1 MTIAVAI
8 GATPQRARS
17 DVLQAMSGLGFH
29 GSWTADR
36 SLDPVVS
43 PDWWTIWY
51 QRRLA
56 QALREF
62 GAGRVLI
69 GHEAAGP
76 ADGGAVTVV
85 GHGPLYVW
93 VELPDSTWLSL
104 RADENWYDPA
114 LIVEPFLVF
123 LLIGVGIVGLA
134 VVVARRVTAPLG
146 RFAAAAA
153 QLGANVDAPPLSETG
168 PTEISRAASAFNAM
182 QYRIK
187 RFVEDRLHML
197 SAVSHDLRTPITRLR
212 LRAEFVVDS
221 EQRTKMLGDL
231 DEMEIMIAETIAF
244 AREETVREPTDRV
257 DIVALLGEV
266 KDQLSDGETV
276 TVVPE
281 KSIFLQCRRTALK
294 RALSNIVNNA
304 LAYGGGRATIDIQDY
319 DHEIVITVED
329 EGPGVPED
337 ELENVFTPFYRIERS
352 RNRDSG
358 GAGLGLAVA
367 RTVVRGHG
375 GDIKLANR
383 PEGGL
388 RQTVVLPRPI

>member
-1 MTIAVAI
+1 
-8 GATPQRARS
+8 
-17 DVLQAMSGLGFH
+17 
-29 GSWTADR
+29 
-36 SLDPVVS
+36 
-43 PDWWTIWY
+43 
-51 QRRLA
+51 
-56 QALREF
+56 
-62 GAGRVLI
+62 
-69 GHEAAGP
+69 
-76 ADGGAVTVV
+76 
-85 GHGPLYVW
+85 
-93 VELPDSTWLSL
+93 
-104 RADENWYDPA
+104 
-114 LIVEPFLVF
+114 
-123 LLIGVGIVGLA
+123 
-134 VVVARRVTAPLG
+134 
-146 RFAAAAA
+146 
-153 QLGANVDAPPLSETG
+153 
-168 PTEISRAASAFNAM
+168 M